1 MLSDG
6 QPSGDNYGSMDD
18 IVDMK
23 RILEKAKRDEF
34 VTVGIGIQYHS
45 VEGLYVYSKVVEKLN
60 TMVRDVSHVINNV
73 VRAEFK

>member
-6 QPSGDNYGSMDD
+6 QPSGDGYGSMDD

-23 RILEKAKRDEF
+23 RILEKCKRDEF

-45 VEGLYVYSKVVEKLN
+45 VEGLYVYSKVVEKLKN
-60 TMVRDVSHVINNV
+60 LVRDISHVVNNV

>member
-1 MLSDG
+1 
-6 QPSGDNYGSMDD
+6 MDD